1 MPDPTALVTKTDFN
15 DKVTENEKKILT
27 TCNLVQKL
35 IFLKTGEKLKKNPNF
50 DNLGKKQT

>member
-1 MPDPTALVTKTDFN
+1 MTKTDFN

-50 DNLGKKQT
+50 DNLGKNKLRHKNI